1 MCGMG
6 FLQDNMLHYVSGI
19 CRNAGICCQL
29 SDRSCDRNNI
39 TSGMG
44 VHIQSAAT
52 GNCHYANKAAGK
64 SKCYRSCYVCRF
76 IAPDIN

>member
-29 SDRSCDRNNI
+29 SDCSCDRNNI

-44 VHIQSAAT
+44 VHIQSAAA
-52 GNCHYANKAAGK
+52 GNCHYANEAAGK
-64 SKCYRSCYVCRF
+64 SKCYRSCYVCRLTV
-76 IAPDIN
+76 PDMN